1 MTIDDGTGVT
11 ITCAVIAALASAVA
25 WLWKAMDKR
34 YQTELAK
41 RDKTIDDLAQRLR
54 KLEDERI
61 PTHEAHAATLKALT
75 DRADTTENRVA
86 DTLTALAKSVR
97 EIAQNVNA
105 QTEAIKGIRCKTF
118 NQDALP
124 DPHPAAKG
132 TDAVTRKNQSH
143 G

>member
-1 MTIDDGTGVT
+1 MTVDDSIVVGCIVVLGG
-11 ITCAVIAALASAVA
+11 AVG
-25 WLWKAMDKR
+25 WLWKAMDRR

-41 RDKTIDDLAQRLR
+41 RDKTIEDLATRLR

-61 PTHEAHAATLKALT
+61 PTHEAHAQKLEALT
-75 DRADTTENRVA
+75 NRADATENSVA
-86 DTLTALAKSVR
+86 AAIRDMAKAVR
-97 EIAQNVNA
+97 EIASNVNA
-105 QTEAIKGIRCKTF
+105 QTEAIKGVKCKTF

-132 TDAVTRKNQSH
+132 TDAIARKNQVH

>member
-1 MTIDDGTGVT
+1 MDLGTLVT
-11 ITCAVIAALASAVA
+11 VLLGAIAALCGAIA

-34 YQTELAK
+34 YQIELAK

-61 PTHEAHAATLKALT
+61 PTHEAHAKKLESLT
-75 DRADTTENRVA
+75 DRADATETSVA
-86 DTLTALAKSVR
+86 AAMRDMAKAVR
-97 EIAQNVNA
+97 EIAANVNA
-105 QTEAIKGIRCKTF
+105 QTEAIKGVKCKTF

-124 DPHPAAKG
+124 EPHPAAKG